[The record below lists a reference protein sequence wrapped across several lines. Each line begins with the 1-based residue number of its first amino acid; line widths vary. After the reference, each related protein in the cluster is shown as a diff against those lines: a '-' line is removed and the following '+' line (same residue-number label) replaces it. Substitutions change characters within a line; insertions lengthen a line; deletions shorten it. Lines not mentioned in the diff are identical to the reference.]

1 MAFAPSVSV
10 ANSSPPTDG
19 VDWPHSISKRF
30 VAVSRAGGIDRPH
43 TIVIIFRCTRTL
55 LDRLPNT
62 QTSTPA
68 RSTTALGD
76 WYFKLLFTRPEWL
89 LLGVSERSRLPVV
102 LPARELR
109 TMTTRFPDA
118 ACRIFEDLGV
128 SASVIAL
135 ERAAMK
141 DVAFG
146 KTVDRRV
153 IGSLNDFAHAVKWAL
168 QDASDPS
175 LHALSLRLA
184 ETPILPLND
193 FPDRMTRR
201 LLEARTLH

>member
-1 MAFAPSVSV
+1 M
-10 ANSSPPTDG
+10 
-19 VDWPHSISKRF
+19 
-30 VAVSRAGGIDRPH
+30 
-43 TIVIIFRCTRTL
+43 IVFRCTRTL
-55 LDRLPNT
+55 LDRLPDAKA
-62 QTSTPA
+62 STPA

-76 WYFKLLFTRPEWL
+76 WYFKLLFGKPEWL

-109 TMTTRFPDA
+109 TMSSRFQDA
-118 ACRIFEDLGV
+118 AGRVFEDLGI
-128 SASVIAL
+128 STAAIGL
-135 ERAAMK
+135 ERAAMRE
-141 DVAFG
+141 VAFD

-153 IGSLNDFAHAVKWAL
+153 MGSLNDFAQAVRWAL

-184 ETPILPLND
+184 QTPILPLKD

-201 LLEARTLH
+201 FLEARTLH